1 MRSINSLFLVA
12 VLFSI
17 TLYPCLKPASATA
30 NGEEQAYYAMAVE
43 AIIANCEKKKCLKA
57 SRSSHLRHCAGTAAS
72 KSQFLRHYK
81 ERLIKGMMAENLPLK
96 RYKVERYVNTRFTQ
110 SHEVRRVR

>member
-1 MRSINSLFLVA
+1 MRLINTHFLIAIV
-12 VLFSI
+12 FSI

-30 NGEEQAYYAMAVE
+30 NGDEQAYYAMAVE
-43 AIIANCEKKKCLKA
+43 AIIANCEKKKCLKS

-81 ERLIKGMMAENLPLK
+81 ERLIKGMMVENLPLK
-96 RYKVERYVNTRFTQ
+96 RYKIERYVNTRFTN
-110 SHEVRRVR
+110 HIKLKP